1 MTNELW
7 WLLTFA
13 LYLLLD
19 LYISSLTVGILRSRW
34 IASLVSYQG
43 AFIRDLSVF
52 DWKRWSI
59 SLTTNW
65 AIGASFVYWF
75 SGFKDKRN
83 Q

>member
-7 WLLTFA
+7 WLLTLT

-34 IASLVSYQG
+34 IASLVTYQG

-59 SLTTNW
+59 SMLELLAVPHNW
-65 AIGASFVYWF
+65 IPYVQT
-75 SGFKDKRN
+75 GFITIL
-83 Q
+83 

>member
-34 IASLVSYQG
+34 ITSLVTYQG

-52 DWKRWSI
+52 D
-59 SLTTNW
+59 
-65 AIGASFVYWF
+65 
-75 SGFKDKRN
+75 
-83 Q
+83 